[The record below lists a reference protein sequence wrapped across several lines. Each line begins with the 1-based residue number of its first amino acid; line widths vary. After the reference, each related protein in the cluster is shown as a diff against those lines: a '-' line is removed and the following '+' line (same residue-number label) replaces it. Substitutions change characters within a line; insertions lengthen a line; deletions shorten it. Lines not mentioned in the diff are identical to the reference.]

1 MFDFLRRKKQSTS
14 LAPTRSTALEHE
26 YRESLSNL
34 RQWATPHPGPIG
46 TCFAIVASP
55 NGFAR
60 LWSGYQRQIPTTE
73 EDRTGREMAKRMG
86 ILFDDETPD
95 LLIGNVYDVLR
106 NRDNRRLPTNEQ
118 QWLDATVEEYRR
130 NARESGMI

>member
-1 MFDFLRRKKQSTS
+1 
-14 LAPTRSTALEHE
+14 
-26 YRESLSNL
+26 
-34 RQWATPHPGPIG
+34 
-46 TCFAIVASP
+46 
-55 NGFAR
+55 
-60 LWSGYQRQIPTTE
+60 
-73 EDRTGREMAKRMG
+73 MAKRMG